1 MLMQHFF
8 KNWRT
13 LLKKWPINQT
23 KRSSPKVLKIKKP
36 SRISGEAHEG
46 FFTYNYFQSSGNI
59 CLCNGNPICKKA
71 AIYEA

>member
-1 MLMQHFF
+1 MADKSNKAF
-8 KNWRT
+8 K
-13 LLKKWPINQT
+13 PQGI
-23 KRSSPKVLKIKKP
+23 KIKKP